1 MEQKD
6 GLNVLRCR
14 QELEATTKQIS
25 KTPEGNNKMQHQTI
39 LNSALKHRSNLS
51 HPSRPPPPP
60 PERNSKNVNKNV
72 NYALTKEYIGEKMS
86 HKDKLRASSDNKA
99 FIKSGQDSQSS
110 VKKNASSNL
119 EGHHGYLNN
128 SRSVIA
134 ATSNMSSSSFG
145 FDKGITK
152 EGVKQP
158 KPKASS
164 VLDDTNLLNDA
175 SVDMFSSGS
184 VDNFLINAHLNPNFF
199 TNAVFTYLSLE

>member
-6 GLNVLRCR
+6 ALNVLRCR

-25 KTPEGNNKMQHQTI
+25 KTPEGSYKMQHQTI

-60 PERNSKNVNKNV
+60 PPARNSKNVNKNV
-72 NYALTKEYIGEKMS
+72 NYALTKEYIGEKVS
-86 HKDKLRASSDNKA
+86 HKDKLQCSSENKA

-134 ATSNMSSSSFG
+134 ATSNIGSSSFG

-152 EGVKQP
+152 EGVKKP
-158 KPKASS
+158 KPKTTSL
-164 VLDDTNLLNDA
+164 LDDTNLLNDA
-175 SVDMFSSGS
+175 SVDMLSSGS
-184 VDNFLINAHLNPNFF
+184 VDNFLINA
-199 TNAVFTYLSLE
+199 